1 MKQSEIKYFLDLYKQ
16 GNWKVIS
23 EDNMDVEKQNVQRV
37 IKKGRT
43 LILCSCCNDTKF
55 CNEQPVCRHK
65 TFFILFPF
73 LEKFFTKLEILQDE
87 YKVGESL
94 SKTDKEKELCSQ
106 IWNDLKSLEG
116 LK

>member
-1 MKQSEIKYFLDLYKQ
+1 MKNSEIKYFLDLYKQ

-23 EDNMDVEKQNVQRV
+23 ESMMEVESHNVMEQT
-37 IKKGRT
+37 KKGRK
-43 LILCSCCNDTKF
+43 LILCDCENNSTFANL
-55 CNEQPVCRHK
+55 NLCRHSR
-65 TFFILFPF
+65 FFILFPF
-73 LEKFFTKLEILQDE
+73 LEKFFTKLEILEDE
-87 YKVGESL
+87 YKAGESL